1 MMNLRC
7 LSIISKPSILQIL
20 ALNWLKLV
28 PEYYTCMWLQ
38 KLSHSFQLKYFQL
51 HRNLF
56 SMKEK
61 EDIVFRQSL
70 KTLKKYKDFP
80 IWFIWGIEDDI
91 YEFQIF
97 VEFLQRYKKELKI
110 SDHAAELISESFD
123 EISLCF
129 KFLCSGYY
137 HTSWMHLRRFVE
149 KNIEWLYY
157 HKNTKSERH
166 IKPKMKDI
174 FLRWEV
180 GYLQDILPKWYVSDE
195 LLYNGVFQYLSN
207 QFTHNGK
214 SDIHLKFDKDKFE
227 EWIMLIILCLTLV
240 SRLINVSLWDTME
253 PYLENRIQSPVMWD
267 EKPWYF
273 SYIQW
278 LWGHWFFSTPETF
291 LYNFVHDSK
300 VGKRLIVDKMWLNL
314 KELFTEEYL
323 VDHPITF

>member
-28 PEYYTCMWLQ
+28 TEYHTRMWLQ

-61 EDIVFRQSL
+61 EDIVFKQSL
-70 KTLKKYKDFP
+70 KALKKHGNFP
-80 IWFIWGIEDDI
+80 IWFIWGIEDNV

-97 VEFLQRYKKELKI
+97 VEFLQRYKSELKI
-110 SDHAAELISESFD
+110 SDHASELILESFD

-129 KFLCSGYY
+129 KFLYSGYY

-157 HKNTKSERH
+157 HKNPKAEKQ
-166 IKPKMKDI
+166 IKNRIKDI
-174 FLRWEV
+174 FTNWEV
-180 GYLQDILPKWYVSDE
+180 GYLQDILPKWCVSDE
-195 LLYNGVFQYLSN
+195 LLYDGVFRYLSN
-207 QFTHNGK
+207 QYTHNGK
-214 SDIHLKFDKDKFE
+214 CDIHLEFHKDKFE
-227 EWIMLIILCLTLV
+227 EWIMLIILCLTLI
-240 SRLINVSLWDTME
+240 SRLINVSIWDTME
-253 PYLENRIQSPVMWD
+253 PYLKNTIQSPVIPD

-314 KELFTEEYL
+314 KELFTEENLMDYPL
-323 VDHPITF
+323 